1 MRRAAA
7 LVALALLL
15 PAALDEVNDLNDRA
29 RAALDAGHP
38 DQAVPLLQKA
48 LALSPDEPVL
58 KKNLAWAFYQ
68 RGQQAA
74 AAWRS
79 NDALADWKQAW
90 ALNPEEPGY
99 ADHAGQLLLRQY
111 RLDEA
116 ATLMRD
122 ATKRHADHADA
133 WLLLGQTLSLQGELD
148 DAVEAFGQAVAHG
161 TGQVVD
167 VARDAATRAAREQ
180 QIEKDYRL
188 DKTPYFDILGPIDT
202 QGPQFGTRLA
212 ATLERARA
220 QVCSDLAVYPQ
231 HRATVVLYPPDAF
244 RAATG
249 THEWVGGL
257 FDRKIRLPIADVE
270 RDADKIESA
279 FRHEYTH
286 LIVSEVSPGCPTF
299 VNEGLAQVMEYG
311 RGTGIK
317 RLTGWL
323 DQRQGGRSGL
333 PKIADLPGTFLDI
346 SDPDAV
352 TLAYLVSHAFVDQ
365 LVANHGTGPVLTF
378 VRALDSQPLDEA
390 FQATFRRSL
399 ADQEE
404 MFQQAVKSAR

>member
-90 ALNPEEPGY
+90 TLNPEEPGY

-161 TGQVVD
+161 TGD
-167 VARDAATRAAREQ
+167 VAEIARDAAARTSREQ
-180 QIEKDYRL
+180 
-188 DKTPYFDILGPIDT
+188 
-202 QGPQFGTRLA
+202 
-212 ATLERARA
+212 
-220 QVCSDLAVYPQ
+220 
-231 HRATVVLYPPDAF
+231 
-244 RAATG
+244 
-249 THEWVGGL
+249 
-257 FDRKIRLPIADVE
+257 
-270 RDADKIESA
+270 
-279 FRHEYTH
+279 
-286 LIVSEVSPGCPTF
+286 
-299 VNEGLAQVMEYG
+299 
-311 RGTGIK
+311 
-317 RLTGWL
+317 
-323 DQRQGGRSGL
+323 
-333 PKIADLPGTFLDI
+333 
-346 SDPDAV
+346 
-352 TLAYLVSHAFVDQ
+352 
-365 LVANHGTGPVLTF
+365 
-378 VRALDSQPLDEA
+378 
-390 FQATFRRSL
+390 
-399 ADQEE
+399 
-404 MFQQAVKSAR
+404 

>member
-1 MRRAAA
+1 
-7 LVALALLL
+7 
-15 PAALDEVNDLNDRA
+15 
-29 RAALDAGHP
+29 
-38 DQAVPLLQKA
+38 
-48 LALSPDEPVL
+48 
-58 KKNLAWAFYQ
+58 
-68 RGQQAA
+68 
-74 AAWRS
+74 
-79 NDALADWKQAW
+79 
-90 ALNPEEPGY
+90 
-99 ADHAGQLLLRQY
+99 
-111 RLDEA
+111 
-116 ATLMRD
+116 MRD
-122 ATKRHADHADA
+122 ATKRHEDDAHA
-133 WLLLGQTLSLQGELD
+133 WLLLGQTLALQGELD

-161 TGQVVD
+161 TGQVAEI
-167 VARDAATRAAREQ
+167 ARDAAARTSREQ

-270 RDADKIESA
+270 RDADKIEAA

-311 RGTGIK
+311 RGTGVK
-317 RLTGWL
+317 RLTDWL
-323 DQRQGGRSGL
+323 DQRQGGRTGL
-333 PKIADLPGTFLDI
+333 PKIADLPATFLDI

-352 TLAYLVSHAFVDQ
+352 ALAYLVSHAFVDQ
-365 LVANHGTGPVLTF
+365 LVATHGTGPVLAF

-390 FQATFRRSL
+390 FQATFRRPL